1 MSKVARTHLTE
12 IKITDTDEHV
22 CDDCIK
28 VGDSWLHLRCVSLAD
43 TSTAAIR
50 PRIGT
55 RESTSTEL
63 DIR

>member
-1 MSKVARTHLTE
+1 MSKAARTHLTE
-12 IKITDTDEHV
+12 TKITDTDEHV
-22 CDDCIK
+22 CEDCIK

-43 TSTAAIR
+43 TSTAATR
-50 PRIGT
+50 PRIST